1 MSKPKSSL
9 QVWILL
15 ASTAVLSARAANI
28 ETLTVQRDHKLI
40 NVVASMII
48 EAPRPFVYQALSDYD
63 HFSEMS
69 DSFIESRFIEPAADG
84 TPRIYTK
91 IEGCIWFF
99 CRTINRTARLELDPI
114 IRIVATVEPHLSDA
128 KYAREEW
135 VFEDLG
141 AATRIYYRH
150 DLQPNFWVPPGIGV
164 WAISSVL
171 SRTTLKAAQRIEK
184 MAIAKQQADDGSLSD
199 TANESANEFADESTI
214 ESAVDSMNQST
225 GAAGSKS
232 ATESQDNAPGPLPE
246 KSAVPPVEVVSPG
259 AAL

>member
-1 MSKPKSSL
+1 MSKTSTLL
-9 QVWILL
+9 QIGLL
-15 ASTAVLSARAANI
+15 LTAVAVLPARAANI

-40 NVVASMII
+40 NVVASMVI

-69 DSFIESRFIEPAADG
+69 DSFVESRFIEPAPDG

-99 CRTINRTARLELDPI
+99 CRTINRTARLELDPV
-114 IRIVATVEPHLSDA
+114 IRIVATVEPELSDA

-150 DLQPNFWVPPGIGV
+150 DLQPDFWVPPGIGV
-164 WAISSVL
+164 WAISNVL

-184 MAIAKQQADDGSLSD
+184 MAIRNQLELEEPDANDSDLSASDDASQ
-199 TANESANEFADESTI
+199 ESAGN
-214 ESAVDSMNQST
+214 V
-225 GAAGSKS
+225 
-232 ATESQDNAPGPLPE
+232 AP
-246 KSAVPPVEVVSPG
+246 
-259 AAL
+259 

>member
-1 MSKPKSSL
+1 M
-9 QVWILL
+9 
-15 ASTAVLSARAANI
+15 AAVFPVCAATI
-28 ETLTVQRDHKLI
+28 EKLTVQRNHGLI

-48 EAPRPFVYQALSDYD
+48 EAPRPFVFQALSDYD

-69 DSFIESRFIEPAADG
+69 DSFVESRFIEPAPDG

-114 IRIVATVEPHLSDA
+114 IRIVATVEPELSDA
-128 KYAREEW
+128 QYAREEW

-164 WAISSVL
+164 WAISNAL

-184 MAIAKQQADDGSLSD
+184 MALRNQLKLEAPQDSAPD
-199 TANESANEFADESTI
+199 TPSSE
-214 ESAVDSMNQST
+214 
-225 GAAGSKS
+225 GAPPEGAGSV
-232 ATESQDNAPGPLPE
+232 AP
-246 KSAVPPVEVVSPG
+246 
-259 AAL
+259 

>member
-1 MSKPKSSL
+1 LSKFNTLL
-9 QVWILL
+9 QIGVILTV
-15 ASTAVLSARAANI
+15 AAVLPLHAANI
-28 ETLTVQRDHKLI
+28 ETLTVQRNHELI

-69 DSFIESRFIEPAADG
+69 DSFVESRFVEPAPDG

-99 CRTINRTARLELDPI
+99 CRTINRYARLDMEPI
-114 IRIVATVEPHLSDA
+114 IRIVATVEPELSDA
-128 KYAREEW
+128 EYAREEW

-141 AATRIYYRH
+141 AATRVYYKH

-184 MAIAKQQADDGSLSD
+184 MAIRNQLELETPQDTEQDGAGADDAL
-199 TANESANEFADESTI
+199 
-214 ESAVDSMNQST
+214 
-225 GAAGSKS
+225 
-232 ATESQDNAPGPLPE
+232 QDNAGSLAP
-246 KSAVPPVEVVSPG
+246 
-259 AAL
+259 

>member
-1 MSKPKSSL
+1 
-9 QVWILL
+9 LL
-15 ASTAVLSARAANI
+15 LSIAAVFPLRAATI
-28 ETLTVQRDHKLI
+28 EKLTVQRNHGLI

-48 EAPRPFVYQALSDYD
+48 EAPRPFVFQALSDYD

-69 DSFIESRFIEPAADG
+69 DSFVESRFIEPAPDG

-114 IRIVATVEPHLSDA
+114 IRIVATVEPELSDA
-128 KYAREEW
+128 QYAREEW

-164 WAISSVL
+164 WAISNAL

-184 MAIAKQQADDGSLSD
+184 MALRNQLKLEAPQDGAPDTPSSD
-199 TANESANEFADESTI
+199 GVPPE
-214 ESAVDSMNQST
+214 
-225 GAAGSKS
+225 GAGSV
-232 ATESQDNAPGPLPE
+232 AP
-246 KSAVPPVEVVSPG
+246 
-259 AAL
+259 

>member
-1 MSKPKSSL
+1 
-9 QVWILL
+9 LL
-15 ASTAVLSARAANI
+15 LSIAAVLPVRAATI
-28 ETLTVQRDHKLI
+28 EKLTVQRNEGLI

-48 EAPRPFVYQALSDYD
+48 EAPRPFVFQALSDYD

-69 DSFIESRFIEPAADG
+69 DSFVESRFIEPAPDG

-114 IRIVATVEPHLSDA
+114 IRIVATVEPELSDA
-128 KYAREEW
+128 QYAREEW

-164 WAISSVL
+164 WAISNAL

-184 MAIAKQQADDGSLSD
+184 MALRNQLKLEAPQDGAPD
-199 TANESANEFADESTI
+199 TPSSE
-214 ESAVDSMNQST
+214 
-225 GAAGSKS
+225 GAPQEGAGSV
-232 ATESQDNAPGPLPE
+232 AP
-246 KSAVPPVEVVSPG
+246 
-259 AAL
+259 

>member
-1 MSKPKSSL
+1 VLL
-9 QVWILL
+9 QIGLL
-15 ASTAVLSARAANI
+15 LTFVAVLPLRAANI
-28 ETLTVQRDHKLI
+28 ETLTVQRDQKLI

-69 DSFIESRFIEPAADG
+69 DSFVESRFIEPAPDG

-99 CRTINRTARLELDPI
+99 CRTINGTARLEMEPI
-114 IRIVATVEPHLSDA
+114 IRIVATVEPDLSDA
-128 KYAREEW
+128 EYAREEW

-141 AATRIYYRH
+141 AATRIYYKH

-184 MAIAKQQADDGSLSD
+184 MAIRNQLELETPQDTEQDGAGADDAL
-199 TANESANEFADESTI
+199 
-214 ESAVDSMNQST
+214 
-225 GAAGSKS
+225 
-232 ATESQDNAPGPLPE
+232 QDNAGSLAP
-246 KSAVPPVEVVSPG
+246 
-259 AAL
+259 

>member
-1 MSKPKSSL
+1 LIRTTTLL
-9 QVWILL
+9 QIGLL
-15 ASTAVLSARAANI
+15 LSIAAVLPVRAATI
-28 ETLTVQRDHKLI
+28 EKLTVQRNEGLI

-48 EAPRPFVYQALSDYD
+48 EAPRPFVFQALSDYD

-69 DSFIESRFIEPAADG
+69 DSFVESRFIEPAPDG

-114 IRIVATVEPHLSDA
+114 IRIVATVEPDLSDA
-128 KYAREEW
+128 QYAREEW

-164 WAISSVL
+164 WAISNAL

-184 MAIAKQQADDGSLSD
+184 MALRNQLKLEAPQDGAPD
-199 TANESANEFADESTI
+199 TPSSE
-214 ESAVDSMNQST
+214 
-225 GAAGSKS
+225 GAPQEGASS
-232 ATESQDNAPGPLPE
+232 VAP
-246 KSAVPPVEVVSPG
+246 
-259 AAL
+259 

>member
-1 MSKPKSSL
+1 MIRTTTLL
-9 QVWILL
+9 QIGLL
-15 ASTAVLSARAANI
+15 LSIAAVLPVRAATI
-28 ETLTVQRDHKLI
+28 EKLTVQRNEGLI

-48 EAPRPFVYQALSDYD
+48 EAPRPFVFQALSDYD

-69 DSFIESRFIEPAADG
+69 DSFVESRFIEPAPDG

-114 IRIVATVEPHLSDA
+114 IRIVATVEPELSDA
-128 KYAREEW
+128 QYAREEW

-164 WAISSVL
+164 WAISNAL

-184 MAIAKQQADDGSLSD
+184 MALRNQLKLEAPQDGAPD
-199 TANESANEFADESTI
+199 TPSSE
-214 ESAVDSMNQST
+214 
-225 GAAGSKS
+225 GAPQEGASS
-232 ATESQDNAPGPLPE
+232 VAP
-246 KSAVPPVEVVSPG
+246 
-259 AAL
+259 

>member
-1 MSKPKSSL
+1 MSK
-9 QVWILL
+9 ITTLL
-15 ASTAVLSARAANI
+15 LINLLLSITAALPVRAATI
-28 ETLTVQRDHKLI
+28 EKLTVQRNHGLI
-40 NVVASMII
+40 NVVASMVIN
-48 EAPRPFVYQALSDYD
+48 APRPFVFQALSDYD

-69 DSFIESRFIEPAADG
+69 DSFVESRFIEPAPDG

-114 IRIVATVEPHLSDA
+114 IRIVATVEPEQSDA
-128 KYAREEW
+128 QYAREEW

-164 WAISSVL
+164 WAISNAL

-184 MAIAKQQADDGSLSD
+184 MALRNQLQFEAPQDAEPD
-199 TANESANEFADESTI
+199 TAPLK
-214 ESAVDSMNQST
+214 
-225 GAAGSKS
+225 GAGSI
-232 ATESQDNAPGPLPE
+232 AP
-246 KSAVPPVEVVSPG
+246 
-259 AAL
+259 

>member
-1 MSKPKSSL
+1 
-9 QVWILL
+9 LL
-15 ASTAVLSARAANI
+15 LSIAAVLPVRAATI
-28 ETLTVQRDHKLI
+28 EKLTVQRNEGLI

-48 EAPRPFVYQALSDYD
+48 EAPRPFVFQALSDYD

-69 DSFIESRFIEPAADG
+69 DSFVESRFIEPAPDG

-114 IRIVATVEPHLSDA
+114 IRIVATVEPELSDA
-128 KYAREEW
+128 QYAREEW

-164 WAISSVL
+164 WAISNAL

-184 MAIAKQQADDGSLSD
+184 MALRNQLKLEAPQDGAPD
-199 TANESANEFADESTI
+199 TPSSE
-214 ESAVDSMNQST
+214 
-225 GAAGSKS
+225 GAPQEGASS
-232 ATESQDNAPGPLPE
+232 VAP
-246 KSAVPPVEVVSPG
+246 
-259 AAL
+259 